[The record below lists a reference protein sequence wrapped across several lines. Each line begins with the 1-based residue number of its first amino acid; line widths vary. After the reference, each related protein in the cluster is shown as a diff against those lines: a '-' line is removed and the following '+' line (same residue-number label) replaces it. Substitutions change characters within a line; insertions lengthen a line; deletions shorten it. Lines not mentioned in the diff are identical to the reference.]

1 MESYRGQEEFE
12 EQLLRDVKTFVTKNF
27 KEAQLRQKEEL
38 DDTFDKIFFRTLKT
52 HRLLVEISEIT
63 GIKGENVE
71 IIARSIMRFAYRIQ
85 NNDVQNIGK
94 QNSRLRSWLHQA
106 QQKNPTQDT
115 TLNAEIDSESKHQSK
130 TSKNKEKSKKK
141 KNVKKIKNRLVQ
153 EIVLPTKA
161 DQVPGQEAQGTRSR
175 DMLFYDIPVRY
186 SETEVCNAIKQL
198 GTVHRI
204 TIKKHYKYQ
213 SVKAEISLL
222 EEYEESFVKGVWKE
236 KILIGSNDKNKKV
249 IDVRW
254 FHGDK
259 TVKDIKEKCKCKAY
273 KVIQT
278 NYYQDIARNNFTFEF
293 GKTACFGNKTVFL
306 AYFKNKEQLEAA
318 IAMDKSMDNKWV
330 IHGRRN
336 ESMAK
341 IASREVTVRS
351 LISTSLGKNNKV
363 ISINNHGSTSATPN
377 TVIHTTTEEVVDTV
391 NKYRKNLLDEPETQI
406 QPSVTPTTKGYTSPE
421 NVVKIIEEY
430 RGEVFI
436 EHKIAPTQE
445 GILPDLLDKN
455 IEIQKRKE
463 ALILEHRRY
472 AQRMEEKRK
481 ICKEKPISKV
491 VTPVELHEFAKVNA
505 DCTERLQKE
514 SDRPYTLSNNN
525 PFLKDK
531 EDKSPLSESSD
542 DDECLKDVKKRI
554 KKKQG
559 ARSSDSEDDSTI
571 DSSSE
576 VEKKMEL
583 QPENTPDTDKI
594 NKTPLEGL
602 SRVVK
607 KGRSSRIK
615 K

>member
-52 HRLLVEISEIT
+52 HRLLVKISEIT

-94 QNSRLRSWLHQA
+94 QNSRLRSWLRQA
-106 QQKNPTQDT
+106 QQKKNLTHDT
-115 TLNAEIDSESKHQSK
+115 MLNAEIDSELKHQSN

-141 KNVKKIKNRLVQ
+141 KNVKKIKNRIVQ

-161 DQVPGQEAQGTRSR
+161 DQVP
-175 DMLFYDIPVRY
+175 
-186 SETEVCNAIKQL
+186 
-198 GTVHRI
+198 
-204 TIKKHYKYQ
+204 
-213 SVKAEISLL
+213 AEISLL
-222 EEYEESFVKGVWKE
+222 EEYEDSFVKGAWKE
-236 KILIGSNDKNKKV
+236 KILIGSNEKNKKV

-259 TVKDIKEKCKCKAY
+259 TVKDIKEKCKWKAY

-336 ESMAK
+336 ESMVK
-341 IASREVTVRS
+341 IASKEVTVRS
-351 LISTSLGKNNKV
+351 LISTSPGKTNKV

-391 NKYRKNLLDEPETQI
+391 NKYRKNLLDETETPI
-406 QPSVTPTTKGYTSPE
+406 HPSVTPTIKGYTSPE
-421 NVVKIIEEY
+421 NVVKIIKEY
-430 RGEVFI
+430 RGEVFT
-436 EHKIAPTQE
+436 EHEKALIQE
-445 GILPDLLDKN
+445 EILKDLSEK
-455 IEIQKRKE
+455 EEKE
-463 ALILEHRRY
+463 AMIERRREELTLEFKAY
-472 AQRMEEKRK
+472 AQRMEERREK
-481 ICKEKPISKV
+481 KEEEKGKPISKI

-525 PFLKDK
+525 PFLKEE

-559 ARSSDSEDDSTI
+559 ARSSDSEEDSTI
-571 DSSSE
+571 DSLSE
-576 VEKKMEL
+576 VERKTEL
-583 QPENTPDTDKI
+583 QPETKPDTDKI
-594 NKTPLEGL
+594 NKTPLEGF
-602 SRVVK
+602 SRGLK
-607 KGRSSRIK
+607 KGRSRIK
-615 K
+615 KK

>member
-1 MESYRGQEEFE
+1 M
-12 EQLLRDVKTFVTKNF
+12 
-27 KEAQLRQKEEL
+27 
-38 DDTFDKIFFRTLKT
+38 
-52 HRLLVEISEIT
+52 
-63 GIKGENVE
+63 
-71 IIARSIMRFAYRIQ
+71 
-85 NNDVQNIGK
+85 
-94 QNSRLRSWLHQA
+94 
-106 QQKNPTQDT
+106 
-115 TLNAEIDSESKHQSK
+115 
-130 TSKNKEKSKKK
+130 
-141 KNVKKIKNRLVQ
+141 KNRIVQ

-161 DQVPGQEAQGTRSR
+161 DQVP
-175 DMLFYDIPVRY
+175 
-186 SETEVCNAIKQL
+186 
-198 GTVHRI
+198 
-204 TIKKHYKYQ
+204 
-213 SVKAEISLL
+213 VKAEISLL
-222 EEYEESFVKGVWKE
+222 EEYEDSFTRGAWKE
-236 KILIGSNDKNKKV
+236 KILIGSNEKNKKV

-259 TVKDIKEKCKCKAY
+259 TVKDIKEKCKWKAY

-318 IAMDKSMDNKWV
+318 IAVDKSMDNKWV
-330 IHGRRN
+330 IHGRRH
-336 ESMAK
+336 ESMVQ
-341 IASREVTVRS
+341 IASKEVTARS
-351 LISTSLGKNNKV
+351 LISTSPGKTNKV

-391 NKYRKNLLDEPETQI
+391 NKYRRNLLDEPETQI

-430 RGEVFI
+430 RGEVFT
-436 EHKIAPTQE
+436 EHENALTQE
-445 GILPDLLDKN
+445 GIPTDLSEKN
-455 IEIQKRKE
+455 EYIKRRKE
-463 ALILEHRRY
+463 ELILEFKRY
-472 AQRMEEKRK
+472 DKRM
-481 ICKEKPISKV
+481 KEREQKSKAKLISKT

-505 DCTERLQKE
+505 DCTERLQKK

-525 PFLKDK
+525 PFLIEKK
-531 EDKSPLSESSD
+531 DKSPLSESSD

-559 ARSSDSEDDSTI
+559 ARSSDSEEDPTI

-576 VEKKMEL
+576 VEMKMEL
-583 QPENTPDTDKI
+583 QPETKPNTDKI
-594 NKTPLEGL
+594 NKTPLEGF